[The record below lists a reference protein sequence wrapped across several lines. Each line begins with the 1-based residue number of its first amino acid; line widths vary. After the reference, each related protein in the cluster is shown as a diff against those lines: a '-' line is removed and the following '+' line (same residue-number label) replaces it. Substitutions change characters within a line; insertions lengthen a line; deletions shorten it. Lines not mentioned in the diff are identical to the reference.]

1 MRQEEINIIDY
12 GHYTLRT
19 HYCRIQFKQGGVLIL
34 TQNNIISDIIEL
46 KQYCREKDLEIC
58 VLKIYKSVSL
68 LVLCVCRSP
77 SGDFAYFLTQI
88 VKILIKLYKPS
99 IRIILGGDF
108 NINFLDPT
116 HGHLISNPF
125 YRHSVWKVLLNFLR
139 ESRPPLK
146 QQ

>member
-1 MRQEEINIIDY
+1 MICLPIWKSLDPSRASLVRHSTY
-12 GHYTLRT
+12 KL
-19 HYCRIQFKQGGVLIL
+19 
-34 TQNNIISDIIEL
+34 NNIISDIIEL
-46 KQYCREKDLEIC
+46 KQYGREKDLEIC
-58 VLKIYKSVSL
+58 ALKILYKSISL
-68 LVLCVCRSP
+68 LVLCVYISP
-77 SGDFAYFLTQI
+77 LGDFAYFLTQI
-88 VKILIKLYKPS
+88 EKILIKFYKPS
-99 IRIILGGDF
+99 IRIILRGDF